1 MSSVNITTKH
11 KQMKHT
17 LLTLTLLSTLAL
29 ASAQE
34 KLSREETLRYAFVVA
49 GDLKQLQA
57 TPIPTDVDVKQ
68 PVAVR
73 DGDFGGMVLPEAKLN
88 ADAIAKAGEKV
99 VPIGQVW
106 LRKLTPMKDGEAV
119 AASKLCMVTLTHEG
133 DQVKVSQY
141 ALGVQRNG
149 TGALELLVFGKDK
162 EPVVKVP
169 LKTMDAKQDVPI
181 DLSAERESD
190 SGKVTLKILGKYTA
204 TISVTALED

>member
-1 MSSVNITTKH
+1 
-11 KQMKHT
+11 MKHT

-57 TPIPTDVDVKQ
+57 TPIPTDVDIKQ

-106 LRKLTPMKDGEAV
+106 LLKLTPMQDGDAV
-119 AASKLCMVTLTHEG
+119 GASKLRMVTLTHEG
-133 DQVKVSQY
+133 DQVKVAQC

-149 TGALELLVFGKDK
+149 SGSLELLVFGKDK

-169 LKTMDAKQDVPI
+169 SRPWTPN
-181 DLSAERESD
+181 R
-190 SGKVTLKILGKYTA
+190 TCP
-204 TISVTALED
+204 

>member
-1 MSSVNITTKH
+1 
-11 KQMKHT
+11 MKHT

-34 KLSREETLRYAFVVA
+34 KLSREESLRYAFVLA

-73 DGDFGGMVLPEAKLN
+73 DGDFGGMVLPEAKLTT
-88 ADAIAKAGEKV
+88 DAIAKAGEKV

-106 LRKLTPMKDGEAV
+106 LLKLTPMQDGDAV
-119 AASKLCMVTLTHEG
+119 GASKLRMVTLTHEG
-133 DQVKVSQY
+133 DQVKVAQC

-149 TGALELLVFGKDK
+149 SGSLELLVFGKDK
-162 EPVVKVP
+162 EPVVRVP